1 MVRPRQFR
9 ARFELTWRQRL
20 SSAARAVTTSLVVA
34 LAIVLLFAELQ
45 PELGTT
51 LKALAV
57 CAALSLVAGRVR
69 LPILGRLLGL
79 WQLALDIDGDY
90 LVEVR
95 SNAVRARRSS
105 ADAEARL
112 YSKIG
117 TARIDTRVSGVRMQL
132 MSRKG
137 RKCSEAVVCAL
148 RQDKTSNRPVLFYVF
163 DSLVLDT
170 TAVCRRHLGTAC
182 LTIPP
187 GHRPAVLEGTYWT
200 DRDWE
205 EGRNTA
211 GRIRFHRVSV
221 GTGSS
226 RPRVPILSHGRSRS
240 PQEGE

>member
-9 ARFELTWRQRL
+9 ARFELTRRQRL
-20 SSAARAVTTSLVVA
+20 SGAGRAITTSLVVA
-34 LAIVLLFAELQ
+34 LVIVLLFADMQ
-45 PELGTT
+45 PERGAA
-51 LKALAV
+51 LKVLAV
-57 CAALSLVAGRVR
+57 CAALSLAAARVR
-69 LPILGRLLGL
+69 LPILGRLPGL
-79 WQLALDIDGDY
+79 WRLALDIDGDY

-95 SNAVRARRSS
+95 SNAPRGQRPSAESD

-148 RQDKTSNRPVLFYVF
+148 RQDTASNRPVLFYVF
-163 DSLVLDT
+163 ESLVSDT
-170 TAVCRRHLGTAC
+170 KSACRRHLGAAC

-187 GHRPAVLEGTYWT
+187 GRRPALLEGTYWT
-200 DRDWE
+200 ARDWE

-211 GRIRFHRVSV
+211 GRIRFHRLPA
-221 GTGSS
+221 GS
-226 RPRVPILSHGRSRS
+226 
-240 PQEGE
+240 